1 MQLSGHTFPIFFG
14 FRGGKGVATSIG
26 ILLILNWQIGL
37 ICVLFGLVLII
48 VTKMV
53 SVGSVTAAIL
63 YPILTI
69 VIADEKTF
77 RKYSC

>member
-48 VTKMV
+48 ITKMV
-53 SVGSVTAAIL
+53 SVRFYNCCDTLSNT
-63 YPILTI
+63 YNS
-69 VIADEKTF
+69 
-77 RKYSC
+77 YSR